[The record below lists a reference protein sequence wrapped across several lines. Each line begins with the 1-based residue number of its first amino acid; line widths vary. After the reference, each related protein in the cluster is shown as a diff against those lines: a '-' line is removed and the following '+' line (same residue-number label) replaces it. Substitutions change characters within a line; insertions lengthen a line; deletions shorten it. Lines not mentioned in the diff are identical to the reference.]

1 MQSESQYEQLM
12 MQYRQLRNSSEDIA
26 RMIEHEDYD
35 NALTMLKSREK
46 VFLNCKCM
54 RRYLELT
61 PVQQKELDTLLDEIK
76 EAELKNIKQL
86 EKGMKE
92 VQREL
97 KKTQQSQKFQQAY
110 DTPADASGSI
120 VNYEE

>member
-1 MQSESQYEQLM
+1 MQSESQYEQLI
-12 MQYRQLRNSSEDIA
+12 MQYRQLKNSSEDIA

-35 NALTMLKSREK
+35 NAMTMLKSREK

-76 EAELKNIKQL
+76 EAELKNIKRL

-110 DTPADASGSI
+110 DTQSDASGSI

>member
-1 MQSESQYEQLM
+1 MQSESQYEQLI
-12 MQYRQLRNSSEDIA
+12 MQYRQLKNSSEDIA

-35 NALTMLKSREK
+35 NAMTMLKSREK

-110 DTPADASGSI
+110 DTQADASGSI